1 MTTADTV
8 RREIEAVWRIEAAR
22 LIAGLARSVGDV
34 GVAEDIAQEA
44 LVAAL
49 EQWPETGVPR
59 NPAAWL
65 MAVGKRR
72 GVDRIRRDRTLEQ
85 KLPTLAASDEG
96 DANKPSAVKDDLLRL
111 IFIACHPVLSPDSRV
126 ALTLR
131 LLGGLSTDEIARA
144 FLVQESTVAQ
154 RISRAK
160 RSLAAA
166 RVPFELPP
174 EDERRQRL
182 ASVLEVIYL
191 IFNEGYAATSG
202 SSWTRAELCDNAQR
216 LGRVLA
222 ELLPDESEVHG
233 LVALM
238 ELQASRLRARHGP
251 DGRPVLLPDQ
261 DRSRWDRLLIRLGL
275 TALDRAAATVSG
287 LGPYGIQAAIAACHA
302 TARTYEGTDWESIVA
317 LYDALLALTPSA
329 VIELNRAVAVGKASG
344 PQAGL
349 DALAH
354 LLEEPAFDTYHLL
367 PAVRA
372 DLLTQLGRIDDARAE
387 LDRAIHL
394 ARNEAEKEMLRA
406 RADALAR
413 RA

>member
-8 RREIEAVWRIEAAR
+8 RREVEAVWRIESAR

-85 KLPTLAASDEG
+85 KLPTLAASDE
-96 DANKPSAVKDDLLRL
+96 DAANEPTAVKDDLLRL
-111 IFIACHPVLSPDSRV
+111 IFIACHPVLSADSRV

-182 ASVLEVIYL
+182 GSVLEVIYL

-251 DGRPVLLPDQ
+251 DSRPVLLPDQ

-302 TARTYEGTDWESIVA
+302 TARTYEDTDWERIVA

-329 VIELNRAVAVGKASG
+329 VIELNRAVAVGNASG

-349 DALAH
+349 DALTH
-354 LLEEPAFDTYHLL
+354 LMEEPAFDTYHLL

-387 LDRAIHL
+387 LDQAIHL

>member
-34 GVAEDIAQEA
+34 ALAEDLAQEA

-49 EQWPETGVPR
+49 EQWPQTGVPH

-72 GVDRIRRDRTLEQ
+72 GVDRIRRNQTLERI
-85 KLPTLAASDEG
+85 LPILAASDEG
-96 DANKPSAVKDDLLRL
+96 DADPPTAVKDDLLRL
-111 IFIACHPVLSPDSRV
+111 IFIACHPILSPDSRV

-131 LLGGLSTDEIARA
+131 LLGGLSSDEIARA

-160 RSLAAA
+160 HSLSAA
-166 RVPFELPP
+166 RIPFELPP
-174 EDERRQRL
+174 DKELRGRL
-182 ASVLEVIYL
+182 GSVLEVIYL

-202 SSWTRAELCDNAQR
+202 TTWTRPELCDNAQR

-222 ELLPDESEVHG
+222 ELLPDEPEVHG
-233 LVALM
+233 LVSLM
-238 ELQASRLRARHGP
+238 ELMASRLRARHGP

-261 DRSRWDRLLIRLGL
+261 DRSRWDGVLIRLGL
-275 TALDRAAATVSG
+275 TALDRAGATGSG
-287 LGPYGIQAAIAACHA
+287 LGPYGLQAAIAACHA
-302 TARTYEGTDWESIVA
+302 TARTYDDTDWESVVV

-329 VIELNRAVAVGKASG
+329 VIQLNRAVAVGKASG

-349 DALAH
+349 DAVAH
-354 LLEEPAFDTYHLL
+354 LMEEPAFDSYHLL

-372 DLLTQLGRIDDARAE
+372 DLLT
-387 LDRAIHL
+387 
-394 ARNEAEKEMLRA
+394 
-406 RADALAR
+406 
-413 RA
+413 

>member
-1 MTTADTV
+1 MTTVDAV

-34 GVAEDIAQEA
+34 GLAEDLAQEA

-49 EQWPETGVPR
+49 EQWPETGVPH

-72 GVDRIRRDRTLEQ
+72 GVDRIRRDRTLDL
-85 KLPTLAASDEG
+85 KLATLAASADD
-96 DANKPSAVKDDLLRL
+96 DANEPTAVKDDLLRL

-160 RSLAAA
+160 RSLTGA
-166 RVPFELPP
+166 RIPFELPP
-174 EDERRQRL
+174 EHERHQRL

-191 IFNEGYAATSG
+191 IFNEGYAATAG
-202 SSWTRAELCDNAQR
+202 SSWTRPRLCDDAQR

-233 LVALM
+233 LVAVM
-238 ELQASRLRARHGP
+238 ELQASRLRARRGP
-251 DGRPVLLPDQ
+251 GGRPVLLPDQ
-261 DRSRWDRLLIRLGL
+261 DRTRWDHLLIRLGL
-275 TALDRAAATVSG
+275 TALDRAAATGSG
-287 LGPYGIQAAIAACHA
+287 LGPYGLQAAIAARHA
-302 TARTYEGTDWESIVA
+302 TARTYEDTDWEGIVA

-329 VIELNRAVAVGKASG
+329 VIELNRAVAMGKANG

-349 DALAH
+349 DALAQ
-354 LLEEPAFDTYHLL
+354 LMEEPALDTYHLL

-372 DLLTQLGRIDDARAE
+372 DLLAQLDRVDDARAE
-387 LDRAIHL
+387 LDRAIRL
-394 ARNEAEKEMLRA
+394 ATNDAEIEMLRA
-406 RADALAR
+406 RADALTR
-413 RA
+413 HV

>member
-34 GVAEDIAQEA
+34 GLAEDLAQEA

-49 EQWPETGVPR
+49 EQWPQTGVPR

-72 GVDRIRRDRTLEQ
+72 GVDRVRRNRTLERI
-85 KLPTLAASDEG
+85 LPILAMPDES
-96 DANKPSAVKDDLLRL
+96 DANQPTAVKDDLLRL
-111 IFIACHPVLSPDSRV
+111 IFIACHPILSPDSRV

-131 LLGGLSTDEIARA
+131 LLGGLSSDEIARA

-160 RSLAAA
+160 HSLSAA
-166 RVPFELPP
+166 RIPFELPP
-174 EDERRQRL
+174 DKELRDRL
-182 ASVLEVIYL
+182 GSVLEVIYL

-202 SSWTRAELCDNAQR
+202 TTWTRPELCDNAQR

-222 ELLPDESEVHG
+222 ELLPDEPEVHG
-233 LVALM
+233 LVSLM
-238 ELQASRLRARHGP
+238 ELMASRLRARHGP

-261 DRSRWDRLLIRLGL
+261 DRSRWDGVLIRLGL
-275 TALDRAAATVSG
+275 TALDRAAATGSG
-287 LGPYGIQAAIAACHA
+287 LGPYGLQAAIAACHA
-302 TARTYEGTDWESIVA
+302 TARTYDDTDWESVVV
-317 LYDALLALTPSA
+317 LYDALQALTPSA
-329 VIELNRAVAVGKASG
+329 VIQLNRAVAVGKASG

-349 DALAH
+349 DAVAH
-354 LLEEPAFDTYHLL
+354 LMEEPAFDSYHLL

-372 DLLTQLGRIDDARAE
+372 DLLTQLGRLDDARAE
-387 LDRAIHL
+387 LDRAIRL
-394 ARNEAEKEMLRA
+394 ARNEAEKGMLRT

-413 RA
+413 RG